1 MPTVNQEAISTHL
14 LPTVGGLGEEAGVGQ
29 QVRGCPDLCHFSTSD
44 RQALSRGLLAKGSSL
59 TLSPTVIPPVP
70 LPLGSSSM
78 PHPQEAGEGVG
89 ADRALTWAGPGSA
102 VWLGQATAKV
112 PSAALGSL
120 EGRLPAGL
128 SVG

>member
-1 MPTVNQEAISTHL
+1 ML
-14 LPTVGGLGEEAGVGQ
+14 
-29 QVRGCPDLCHFSTSD
+29 
-44 RQALSRGLLAKGSSL
+44 
-59 TLSPTVIPPVP
+59 
-70 LPLGSSSM
+70 
-78 PHPQEAGEGVG
+78 HPQRLGAGEGLAG
-89 ADRALTWAGPGSA
+89 ALTWAGPGSA

>member
-1 MPTVNQEAISTHL
+1 MADKVVVKSKRKFCKVFAINQWVLRRLL
-14 LPTVGGLGEEAGVGQ
+14 LPGVSWGSR
-29 QVRGCPDLCHFSTSD
+29 RGRWDPS
-44 RQALSRGLLAKGSSL
+44 QAH
-59 TLSPTVIPPVP
+59 PP
-70 LPLGSSSM
+70 LPILGPRWPGPSCTPTLASSSTA
-78 PHPQEAGEGVG
+78 HPGRGRGGEGMW
-89 ADRALTWAGPGSA
+89 ALTWAGPGSA